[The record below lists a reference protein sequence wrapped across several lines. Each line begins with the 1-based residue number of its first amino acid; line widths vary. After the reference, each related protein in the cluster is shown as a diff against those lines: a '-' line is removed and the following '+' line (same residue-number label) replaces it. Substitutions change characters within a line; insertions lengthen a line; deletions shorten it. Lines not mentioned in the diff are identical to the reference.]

1 MKAAVLFLIL
11 MISVSYADFRQD
23 TKSTEVK
30 LNPKQITEA
39 TFRIV
44 KSGTLEISGDM
55 KNATLTMAIPQVFES
70 IKISAESYKIVEDKN
85 KNSVVKMTWKNPK
98 GSVDYSV
105 EVVVKNYALY
115 TNEKGIRNT
124 NDYTKESSQL
134 AFTPALREVAF
145 PFERSMK
152 KAAELASWVNQ
163 YVEYDLSLVGQL
175 KPSDWVYDNRK
186 GVCVEYANLLGS
198 LLRISGIPTRYVVGY
213 AYSSVQNKLI
223 GHTWVEVQASD
234 GSWIP
239 FDATW
244 LQGGY
249 LDATHIKT
257 AIREDANQ
265 TEQLNYVGFGS
276 INWKISEDEIEML
289 DYKLE
294 NTTSAFFET
303 EKFPINGQ
311 GYIKANIQAS
321 GCTIVDVNVSSCRTQ
336 YGDMLHFKNDRRKIW
351 VCNEEEIYWF
361 FDIDKNLN
369 ERFSYTCPVIV
380 FDQTGLQEIVEV
392 NVAGEKEIQET
403 VIEGPSFVKVNE
415 EFTLIGESDEFIF
428 YSPDFGRN
436 EDSVWNLKITKPGDY
451 KFYLYSENSVAEKTV
466 SVVKEK
472 EFEISADAPDNVT
485 AGGSFLL
492 NVSVKNLKDKKLSAA
507 LKVYFEDYVKEEVQT
522 FDPKE
527 IKFLLINL
535 SSPETGNRKIEVF
548 IEKDSIAGYSTSI
561 NVYADET
568 KTSSFLSDLIR
579 FVLSFFGL

>member
-1 MKAAVLFLIL
+1 
-11 MISVSYADFRQD
+11 
-23 TKSTEVK
+23 
-30 LNPKQITEA
+30 
-39 TFRIV
+39 
-44 KSGTLEISGDM
+44 
-55 KNATLTMAIPQVFES
+55 
-70 IKISAESYKIVEDKN
+70 
-85 KNSVVKMTWKNPK
+85 
-98 GSVDYSV
+98 
-105 EVVVKNYALY
+105 
-115 TNEKGIRNT
+115 
-124 NDYTKESSQL
+124 
-134 AFTPALREVAF
+134 
-145 PFERSMK
+145 
-152 KAAELASWVNQ
+152 
-163 YVEYDLSLVGQL
+163 
-175 KPSDWVYDNRK
+175 
-186 GVCVEYANLLGS
+186 
-198 LLRISGIPTRYVVGY
+198 
-213 AYSSVQNKLI
+213 
-223 GHTWVEVQASD
+223 
-234 GSWIP
+234 
-239 FDATW
+239 
-244 LQGGY
+244 
-249 LDATHIKT
+249 
-257 AIREDANQ
+257 
-265 TEQLNYVGFGS
+265 
-276 INWKISEDEIEML
+276 
-289 DYKLE
+289 
-294 NTTSAFFET
+294 
-303 EKFPINGQ
+303 
-311 GYIKANIQAS
+311 
-321 GCTIVDVNVSSCRTQ
+321 
-336 YGDMLHFKNDRRKIW
+336 
-351 VCNEEEIYWF
+351 
-361 FDIDKNLN
+361 
-369 ERFSYTCPVIV
+369 
-380 FDQTGLQEIVEV
+380 V